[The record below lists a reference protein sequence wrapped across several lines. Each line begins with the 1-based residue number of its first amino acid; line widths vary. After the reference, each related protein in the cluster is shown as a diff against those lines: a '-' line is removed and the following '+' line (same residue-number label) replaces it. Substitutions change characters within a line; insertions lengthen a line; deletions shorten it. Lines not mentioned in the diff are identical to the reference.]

1 MQRVVWSLLA
11 LLVILHH
18 DLWFWHDGRLVF
30 GIVPVGLAYH
40 VGISVTAG
48 WVWWLATRYCWPTDL
63 EVVEA
68 EEGPSEASSAR
79 PSVGGGAVA

>member
-18 DLWFWHDGRLVF
+18 DLWFWHDTGLVF
-30 GIVPVGLAYH
+30 GIVPVGLAHH
-40 VGISVTAG
+40 VGISIAAG
-48 WVWWLATRYCWPTDL
+48 CVWWLATRYCWPTDL

-68 EEGPSEASSAR
+68 EGPSDASS
-79 PSVGGGAVA
+79 SLSSWDGGGSA